1 MAPITDDEIDMVII
15 TAKRD
20 LCRTLAAMSRDIR
33 QRLLNDPEQRLLVF
47 QRQPPLAADAQI
59 DVHSLA
65 LCGCC
70 RQIAQRRP
78 EPAIVERGWAQG
90 EDQAA
95 GLL

>member
-1 MAPITDDEIDMVII
+1 MAPITDSKIDMVIS

-20 LCRTLAAMSRDIR
+20 LCRALAAMPRDIR

-47 QRQPPLAADAQI
+47 QRQPPLATDAEI
-59 DVHSLA
+59 DAHSLA

-70 RQIAQRRP
+70 RQVAQCRP